1 MTDTASDRE
10 EIRDQAE
17 EAGADGIIQ
26 KPVNQSI
33 LFDALM
39 DAFGDQ
45 RERTRTPPLVPKA
58 DEFLSGRK
66 ILLVED
72 NAINQQVAVELLES
86 VGASVSVA
94 GNGFA
99 ALSLLVH
106 GDEPKAFD
114 LVFMDLQMPE
124 MDGFE
129 ATRRIRQDPRIS
141 ALPIVAMTAHGRAEE
156 LEKCLVTGMNDHII
170 KPINPET
177 LFATIRRLLS
187 DTEQADP
194 SDGPRPAAR
203 GTQTFPDVAGLN
215 VEHGLARAMGDGET
229 YRKLLAL
236 FRINHADDAKAIG
249 RAVEDGKWDL
259 AEELVHT
266 LKEVSGIIGA
276 EAMFDAATD
285 LESATSERAESDVRR
300 RALARTEKN
309 LLELLAGLE
318 TVLAAEGGLS
328 HGAEP
333 VLDPKTLA
341 AGLERLR
348 ILLADAD
355 AEAVDH
361 WNEIRPELAM
371 TANSADV
378 GKLDMQIQAFEF
390 EAALQTLT
398 DLKATPGAPDTSDSP
413 Q

>member
-1 MTDTASDRE
+1 MTDTTSDRE

-170 KPINPET
+170 KPIKPET
-177 LFATIRRLLS
+177 LFATIRQLLS

-194 SDGPRPAAR
+194 SDGPRHANVSRRGGSQRGAR
-203 GTQTFPDVAGLN
+203 LGPG
-215 VEHGLARAMGDGET
+215 
-229 YRKLLAL
+229 Y
-236 FRINHADDAKAIG
+236 G
-249 RAVEDGKWDL
+249 RWRDL
-259 AEELVHT
+259 
-266 LKEVSGIIGA
+266 
-276 EAMFDAATD
+276 
-285 LESATSERAESDVRR
+285 
-300 RALARTEKN
+300 
-309 LLELLAGLE
+309 
-318 TVLAAEGGLS
+318 
-328 HGAEP
+328 
-333 VLDPKTLA
+333 
-341 AGLERLR
+341 
-348 ILLADAD
+348 
-355 AEAVDH
+355 
-361 WNEIRPELAM
+361 
-371 TANSADV
+371 
-378 GKLDMQIQAFEF
+378 
-390 EAALQTLT
+390 
-398 DLKATPGAPDTSDSP
+398 
-413 Q
+413 